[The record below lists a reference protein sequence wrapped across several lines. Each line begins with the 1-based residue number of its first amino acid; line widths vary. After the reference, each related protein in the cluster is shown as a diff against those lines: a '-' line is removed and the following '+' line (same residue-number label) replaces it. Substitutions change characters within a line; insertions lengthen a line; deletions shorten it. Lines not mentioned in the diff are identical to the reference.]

1 MGFSWSDLD
10 PSKAFKSFFK
20 DPFDFIGDIA
30 SDLYHGVEK
39 VAKATFR
46 ETFRLL
52 GITGENVLQG
62 DLSSQLLSKDDTS
75 ARNIFIAEL
84 IKKVDGKT
92 STNQFI
98 MNLLISGKFI
108 FNKAYN
114 YGKNTFSKG
123 LPTYYLI
130 DNIDTKEEDNAEVI
144 AEALTNIPTEN
155 IVIDEAGIRII
166 TRDEYMY
173 SCLLVY
179 YNYSPISNA
188 LDYNGKKLSVTNYIT
203 ITSALTFEYGLID
216 RVIVKGAEYALIN
229 YRVHRYVSTI
239 INPSAIPDKDE
250 VTVTKKL
257 TYNYFEEGTLV
268 ESYEVIEDKE
278 FSLVDSGTGTIIE
291 YTELDVD
298 TGTFTYP
305 EIIEKFQPVEE
316 GSITVSISDTY
327 AYEKDGIT
335 TYYSKVTTGVS
346 KNYRIDNI
354 RADRTVL
361 TDTKWFSYTSSSYYL
376 QGNEPSLGTTSYNNS
391 GNIIEVTIKDL
402 VDIKRNFPDFGDYTY
417 IAMHNIFTRI
427 ILPEDGV
434 VTEGT
439 PLIVEEGTPFSVIR
453 FHQDSYIG
461 SVFIFCYN
469 SKFDDINKY
478 SFIPTLTSLL
488 SAYYD
493 YETKYT
499 FPVIPLK
506 RDSIW
511 LDSYTT
517 EFKDEVLALMKTIN
531 ITSDEL
537 LEELKANTDGDNV
550 TDIFVHF
557 AIHPSEVNKNETV
570 GKYLWYLLESIE
582 DRIVPLPV
590 GAKRC
595 LGFAVKDERYN
606 CSVVWEP
613 TPVTTST
620 TKPNFIYNVYVDSA
634 VNKGLIVQYW
644 DGTYLYS
651 KIMKN
656 CSFTSYITRD
666 SETVIS
672 EKSISDKGFHIPLI
686 QEYIELLTPYE
697 QIEILSCSL
706 SLSCYA
712 SEWVHLEYYE
722 TEAFMGFVTFVSLA
736 IMVVSLGSSIK
747 VSGTMIALAKTA
759 TQIAISY
766 GLKRAVEYI
775 YEQTDNDVVRVLA
788 TATAIA
794 VTVYASHEL
803 FDIDIVSL
811 TSLNSATD
819 IIQASM
825 EIDLQYK
832 AEQLEKEQIKF
843 NENYEKKMDTL
854 EEMYESLET
863 NLDPFSI
870 MQIKYSDTDWTPR
883 LLSIDSYYNIALGG
897 VDMDYN
903 NRFTIGSSSYY
914 EDKLKIGS
922 I

>member
-75 ARNIFIAEL
+75 ARNIYIAEL

-108 FNKAYN
+108 FNRAYN
-114 YGKNTFSKG
+114 YGKNTYSKG

-155 IVIDEAGIRII
+155 ITIDEAGIRPI

-188 LDYNGKKLSVTNYIT
+188 LDYNGKKMSVTNYISDDGGVSYTYGVLNKVT
-203 ITSALTFEYGLID
+203 I
-216 RVIVKGAEYALIN
+216 KGAEYAPIS
-229 YRVHRYVSTI
+229 YRVHRNVSTV

-278 FSLVDSGTGTIIE
+278 FSLVDSGAGTITE

-327 AYEKDGIT
+327 AYEKDGVT

-354 RADRTVL
+354 RADRTIL
-361 TDTKWFSYTSSSYYL
+361 INTKWFSYTSSSYYL
-376 QGNEPSLGTTSYNNS
+376 QGNEPPLGTTSYSNS
-391 GNIIEVTIKDL
+391 GNIIEVTVKDL
-402 VDIKRNFPDFGDYTY
+402 VDITRNFPDFGDCTY
-417 IAMHNIFTRI
+417 ISIDSVFTENIQ
-427 ILPEDGV
+427 
-434 VTEGT
+434 
-439 PLIVEEGTPFSVIR
+439 FSVIR
-453 FHQDSYIG
+453 FHQDYYI
-461 SVFIFCYN
+461 SRIFIFCYN
-469 SKFDDINKY
+469 SSFDGISKY
-478 SFIPTLTSLL
+478 SFVPTLTNLL
-488 SAYYD
+488 SAYYG

-517 EFKDEVLALMKTIN
+517 EFKEEVLYLMKTIN

-582 DRIVPLPV
+582 DKIVPSPE
-590 GAKRC
+590 GAQRC

-620 TKPNFIYNVYVDSA
+620 TKPNFIYNVYVDSD

-644 DGTYLYS
+644 DGTYLYN
-651 KIMKN
+651 KTMKN

-666 SETVIS
+666 SETVVS
-672 EKSISDKGFHIPLI
+672 KKSISDIGFHIPLI

-722 TEAFMGFVTFVSLA
+722 TEAFMGFVTFVSLS

-775 YEQTDNDVVRVLA
+775 YEQTDNEVLRVLA
-788 TATAIA
+788 TATAIVA
-794 VTVYASHEL
+794 TIYSGQKL

-843 NENYEKKMDTL
+843 SENYEKKMDTL

-870 MQIKYSDTDWTPR
+870 MQINHSDTDWTPR
-883 LLSIDSYYNIALGG
+883 LLSIDSYYSIALGG
-897 VDMDYN
+897 IDMDYN